1 MSTSTTVN
9 PSVLNPAR
17 ILETGLAFWP
27 SKVLLTAVKLDLFT
41 FLSRDSKTAEEI
53 RIELNLHPRGIY
65 DFLDTLVALQ
75 FLRREGQGEKGTY
88 SNTPE
93 TSLFLNRGEPTY
105 VGGMLVMANDRL
117 YPFWNNLEEALATG
131 KPQNES
137 KGGGKSLF
145 EALYADEQRLEGF
158 VAAMGSFQVANFRAF
173 AEQFDFSPY
182 QTHCDIGGA
191 GGHFSAQVVTFNPG
205 IQSISFDLPAVE
217 NIAKRNLQALQVN
230 HNVEVVSGDFFKDQ
244 FPKADVITMG
254 NILHDWDL
262 PTKKMLIKKAYDAL
276 PAGGAL
282 AVVENVIDDKREK
295 NAFGIMMSLN
305 MLIETDGG
313 FDYTGADFHEW
324 ATEAGFT
331 SMKVMHL
338 NGPTSALIVYK

>member
-1 MSTSTTVN
+1 MSTSAITNSPVIT
-9 PSVLNPAR
+9 PGR
-17 ILETGLAFWP
+17 ILETGLAFWS

-41 FLSRDSKTAEEI
+41 FLSKDDKTAEEI
-53 RIELNLHPRGIY
+53 RTSFNLHQRSIY

-75 FLRREGQGEKGTY
+75 FLRRDGQGPEALY

-117 YPFWNNLEEALATG
+117 YPFWNNLEEALVTG

-137 KGGGKSLF
+137 KGGGSSLF
-145 EALYADEQRLEGF
+145 ESLYADEQRLEGF
-158 VAAMGSFQVANFRAF
+158 VAAMGSFQMANFASF
-173 AEQFDFSPY
+173 AGQFDFSSY

-191 GGHFSAQVVTFNPG
+191 GGHFSAQVVNANPA
-205 IQSISFDLPAVE
+205 IQSISFDLPAVA
-217 NIAKRNLQALQVN
+217 NIAKRNLHAMNLDNSVT
-230 HNVEVVSGDFFKDQ
+230 VISGDFFKDA

-254 NILHDWDL
+254 NILHDWDVT
-262 PTKKMLIKKAYDAL
+262 TKKMLIKKAYEAL
-276 PAGGAL
+276 PEGGAF
-282 AVVENVIDDKREK
+282 AVIENVIDDKREQ
-295 NAFGIMMSLN
+295 NAFGLMMSLN

-313 FDYTGADFHEW
+313 FDYTGADFYGW
-324 ATEAGFT
+324 AKEAGFK

-338 NGPTSALIVYK
+338 NGPTSALVVYK